1 MNSKATTTG
10 SLAKTDV
17 KDETRP
23 RGVSFYSV
31 QLHKAENGVVHVRQP
46 HFIAIEYFH
55 ERPPDLVLLWYGGR

>member
-1 MNSKATTTG
+1 MKPGRGGTG

-31 QLHKAENGVVHVRQP
+31 QLRKAEYGGVHVRQP
-46 HFIAIEYFH
+46 
-55 ERPPDLVLLWYGGR
+55 LLL